1 MEQLKVQGGRNDG
14 LLRER
19 DMLGNRIREYQVK
32 MTDLESAKIE
42 IENEKSR
49 GNEISRNIESLRH
62 ELRNKDLQIMEL

>member
-1 MEQLKVQGGRNDG
+1 MQGGRNDG

-32 MTDLESAKIE
+32 MTDLESAKIK

>member
-1 MEQLKVQGGRNDG
+1 MQGGRNDG

>member
-1 MEQLKVQGGRNDG
+1 MEQLKVQAGRNDG